1 MNTKKIN
8 TIQTAIDN
16 LKKTSG
22 FKATWKD
29 VTKGDTDGVL
39 TIVIN
44 NKKLAFDAY
53 VKTELRYH
61 QLDAILNKTEKRFII
76 IANKIFPKIK
86 DYLREHRIAYL
97 EANGNV
103 FIDYKETYI
112 WIDSNKPLQEQKV
125 KTYRAFTKTG
135 IKLVFLYMLDQ
146 EWLNRPYREVAE
158 NAGVGL
164 GTVPV
169 VITALKELGFLV
181 PVDERMKLVR
191 KEELIN
197 KWVEAYGEK
206 LKPNI
211 KLGNFMLDIESIK
224 DWKRIELGDANT
236 MWGGEPAAD
245 LLTNYLNPEEFTL
258 YTRQNIKEL
267 IKNYHLLPQENGQ
280 VAVYEKFW
288 KFPMNNQKTVPP
300 LLVYADLINTGD
312 NRCIETARII
322 YEQYL
327 SKNI

>member
-29 VTKGDTDGVL
+29 VTKGDIDGVL

-61 QLDAILNKTEKRFII
+61 QLDAILNKTEKPFII